1 MTAVAVEAPIVCS
14 ETRVIDAR
22 PLGDSYIRL
31 VVAGPELHRWSAEVV
46 DPGTVSDAYIKL
58 LIPPPGGDGVAPDP
72 ADIRAWLALPEAERG
87 WMRTYTVRR
96 ADTVELDGELVP
108 ALTVDMVVHP
118 GHDEGPGSGWVRSV
132 RVGDRLRIIG
142 PGRGH
147 APWAAWAPGN
157 AGRVVCAG
165 DETAAPALLAIAEE
179 LAAERAIT
187 DGVEAAGVK
196 AAGVAGTRE
205 VSIVVEVPTARD
217 AEVLADGTPDFV
229 TVLARAGEPGAAV
242 AGHLAGLLDL
252 GGDCVETVMG
262 GRRPTEREWQPAT
275 AVSAGDPYVFLAGEA
290 GLVRAMRRLAVDAAG
305 VPKGA
310 VAFMGYWRRGAAE
323 S

>member
-1 MTAVAVEAPIVCS
+1 MTAIAVEAPIVCS
-14 ETRVIDAR
+14 ETRVIDIR
-22 PLGDSYIRL
+22 TIGDSYIRL
-31 VVAGPELHRWSAEVV
+31 VVAGPELLRWSSEVV

-58 LIPPPGGDGVAPDP
+58 LVPPPGGVGVAPDTD
-72 ADIRAWLALPEAERG
+72 DIRGWLALPEAERG

-96 ADTVELDGELVP
+96 ADTVELDGALVP
-108 ALTVDMVVHP
+108 ALTVDVVVHP
-118 GHDEGPGSGWVRSV
+118 GLDEGPGSGWARSV
-132 RVGDRLRIIG
+132 RIGDTLRVLG

-147 APWAAWAPGN
+147 APWAAWAPGH

-165 DETAAPALLAIAEE
+165 DETAAPALLAIADE
-179 LAAERAIT
+179 LAAES
-187 DGVEAAGVK
+187 AAG
-196 AAGVAGTRE
+196 AAAPTGNDAARD

-217 AEVLADGTPDFV
+217 ARELAEGTPDFV

-242 AGHLAGLLDL
+242 VSHLAGLLDL
-252 GGDCVETVMG
+252 SGECVETVMG

-275 AVSAGDPYVFLAGEA
+275 ALSAGDPYVFLAGEA

-305 VPKGA
+305 IPKGA

>member
-1 MTAVAVEAPIVCS
+1 MTAIAVEAPIVCA
-14 ETRVIDAR
+14 ETRVIDSR
-22 PLGDSYIRL
+22 TLGDSYVRL
-31 VVAGPELHRWSAEVV
+31 VVAGPDLLRWSAAVV
-46 DPGTVSDAYIKL
+46 DPGTVGDAYIKL
-58 LIPPPGGDGVAPDP
+58 LVPPPGAEGVAPDP
-72 ADIRAWLALPEAERG
+72 DDIRGWLALPETERG

-108 ALTVDMVVHP
+108 ALTVDVVVHP
-118 GHDEGPGSGWVRSV
+118 GHDEGPGSGWARSV
-132 RVGDRLRIIG
+132 RTGDILRILG

-147 APWAAWAPGN
+147 APWAAWAPGD

-165 DETAAPALLAIAEE
+165 DETAVPALLAIADE
-179 LAAERAIT
+179 LAAE
-187 DGVEAAGVK
+187 AAESAVGE
-196 AAGVAGTRE
+196 GSSGTRD

-217 AEVLADGTPDFV
+217 ALELAAGVPEFV
-229 TVLARAGEPGAAV
+229 TVLERSGEPGAAV
-242 AGHLAGLLDL
+242 VRHLADLLDL

-275 AVSAGDPYVFLAGEA
+275 AVSTGDPYVFLAGEA

>member
-1 MTAVAVEAPIVCS
+1 MTAIHVEDPILLA
-14 ETRVIDAR
+14 ETRVVEAR
-22 PLGDSYIRL
+22 TLGDSYVRL
-31 VVAGPELHRWSAEVV
+31 VVAGGDLDHWSADMI
-46 DPGTVSDAYIKL
+46 DPGTVGDAYVKL
-58 LIPPPGGDGVAPDP
+58 IVPPPRGRGVAPDP
-72 ADIRAWLALPEAERG
+72 ADIRGWLALPEADRG

-96 ADTVELDGELVP
+96 ADRIDLDGQQVP
-108 ALTVDMVVHP
+108 ALTVDVVVHP
-118 GHDEGPGSGWVRSV
+118 GEEEGPGSSWARTV
-132 RVGDRLRIIG
+132 RVGDILRVLG

-147 APWAAWAPGN
+147 APWAAWAPGR

-179 LAAERAIT
+179 LAAAPR
-187 DGVEAAGVK
+187 GL
-196 AAGVAGTRE
+196 RE
-205 VSIVVEVPTARD
+205 VQIVVEVPTAAD
-217 AEVLADGTPDFV
+217 AAALAPEVPEFV
-229 TVLARAGEPGAAV
+229 TVLPRAGEPGTGV
-242 AGHLAGLLDL
+242 LRRLADVLDL
-252 GGDCVETVMG
+252 GEDCVETVMR

-305 VPKGA
+305 IRKES